1 MPKTPIYC
9 ANSWTSYKDYEP
21 ITDRYVI
28 AIKTNNNG
36 YIYELKY
43 TLYSEIEEDC
53 PNIKWI
59 DTPKT
64 IASFANNNN

>member
-1 MPKTPIYC
+1 MPKTLIPC
-9 ANSWTSYKDYEP
+9 ADSWRPYKEYAP
-21 ITDRYVI
+21 TTDRYVI
-28 AIKTNNNG
+28 VIKTNNNG

-64 IASFANNNN
+64 IDNFHFDDN